1 MKKRIAIFNDFQRP
15 IPPVNGGSVPNL
27 INMLL
32 LENEE
37 QQKFDEKL
45 KRNPNY
51 RFVYASK
58 WN

>member
-1 MKKRIAIFNDFQRP
+1 MIVLYLVDDNEKHDIDN
-15 IPPVNGGSVPNL
+15 VNGRNK
-27 INMLL
+27 LL
-32 LENEE
+32 AYYQKVYDEE

-51 RFVYASK
+51 RFVYVSK